1 MPQVRSLD
9 RRPCDPTPEQIRI
22 KCAEIRA
29 GWAANGDKR
38 YVPELQSVSV
48 PTGSAKSAWS
58 LD

>member
-9 RRPCDPTPEQIRI
+9 RRPCDPTPEQIRL

-29 GWAANGDKR
+29 TWAATGDKR
-38 YVPELQSVSV
+38 YVPDPETISA
-48 PTGSAKSAWS
+48 PAGSAKSAWS

>member
-29 GWAANGDKR
+29 AWAATGDKR
-38 YVPELQSVSV
+38 YVPEPQPASSA
-48 PTGSAKSAWS
+48 TGSAKSNWS